1 MGSHGNT
8 EDPCSTR
15 RTWSLARA
23 QRCARSRGNSLRPR
37 RDTGRARRGDVRR
50 TVPTRPADSIPSTR
64 RRRRARGR
72 NVSSHPRAGIDA
84 HRSRDEILT
93 PLARASAAGVDDS
106 VRSAGE
112 RDGTRARS
120 TRYRSPTTER
130 QASACS
136 HGHSRLTRSRRPPRR
151 VGAHTSQGAR
161 RCQCATT
168 LRHLAADR
176 HDGARSAALGL
187 LSAASA
193 RRLTGPLLLS

>member
-1 MGSHGNT
+1 MGSRGNT
-8 EDPCSTR
+8 EDLCSTR

-23 QRCARSRGNSLRPR
+23 RRCARSRGNSLRPR

-112 RDGTRARS
+112 RDGTRAPS
-120 TRYRSPTTER
+120 TRYRSPTTEW

-136 HGHSRLTRSRRPPRR
+136 HDHSRLTRSRRSPRR
-151 VGAHTSQGAR
+151 VGAHTQGAR
-161 RCQCATT
+161 RCHCPMT

-176 HDGARSAALGL
+176 HDSAPSAA
-187 LSAASA
+187 
-193 RRLTGPLLLS
+193 